1 MKRFNKT
8 AIALAT
14 AGALTFAVAPSAF
27 AQDEQ
32 SAPVVGENAQPAP
45 APEGTENQPGAEGQ
59 TGAEENQPAPEENAP
74 AQGGVNLKAGDV
86 VKDKDGKE
94 IYKAE
99 KDGAY
104 PDYKAGQ
111 RIFDANGVEMTTN
124 RGGTIEGYES
134 NVKPVEK
141 DDEAAAIAAAT
152 ALATLPLLTIGGIV
166 YSVVKNA
173 QGNPV
178 LVPADRADKTPT
190 AEDEAK
196 TTEILA
202 KHGNEIAA
210 QAAENSAAQNNAATD
225 RGVGAATGN
234 NAIAKGLIGLVIA
247 SVMGAAVFMYGRR
260 QLV

>member
-32 SAPVVGENAQPAP
+32 PAPVVGENSQLAP
-45 APEGTENQPGAEGQ
+45 EPEGTEEKN
-59 TGAEENQPAPEENAP
+59 EENAP
-74 AQGGVNLKAGDV
+74 AQGGVELKEGDV
-86 VKDKDGKE
+86 IKNAAGE
-94 IYKAE
+94 EQSEYKP
-99 KDGAY
+99 GY
-104 PDYKAGQ
+104 
-111 RIFDANGVEMTTN
+111 RIFDANGVDVTTL
-124 RGGTIEGYES
+124 RGGKIEDYES

-210 QAAENSAAQNNAATD
+210 QAAENGAAQNGAAQNNAATD

-247 SVMGAAVFMYGRR
+247 SVMGAAVCMYGRR

>member
-32 SAPVVGENAQPAP
+32 PAPVVGENSHLNPVA
-45 APEGTENQPGAEGQ
+45 EGTEGQPGTEGQ
-59 TGAEENQPAPEENAP
+59 TGAEENQPATEENAP
-74 AQGGVNLKAGDV
+74 VQGKVELKEGDV
-86 VKDKDGKE
+86 VKD
-94 IYKAE
+94 AE
-99 KDGAY
+99 GNVQAKYQPGFF
-104 PDYKAGQ
+104 
-111 RIFDANGVEMTTN
+111 IFDANGVNVTQLRTN
-124 RGGTIEGYES
+124 KPIDGYES

-247 SVMGAAVFMYGRR
+247 SIMGAAVFMYGRR

>member
-45 APEGTENQPGAEGQ
+45 APEGTEGQPGTEA
-59 TGAEENQPAPEENAP
+59 NPPAPEENAP

-104 PDYKAGQ
+104 PDY
-111 RIFDANGVEMTTN
+111 
-124 RGGTIEGYES
+124 
-134 NVKPVEK
+134 
-141 DDEAAAIAAAT
+141 
-152 ALATLPLLTIGGIV
+152 
-166 YSVVKNA
+166 
-173 QGNPV
+173 
-178 LVPADRADKTPT
+178 
-190 AEDEAK
+190 
-196 TTEILA
+196 
-202 KHGNEIAA
+202 
-210 QAAENSAAQNNAATD
+210 
-225 RGVGAATGN
+225 
-234 NAIAKGLIGLVIA
+234 
-247 SVMGAAVFMYGRR
+247 
-260 QLV
+260 

>member
-1 MKRFNKT
+1 M
-8 AIALAT
+8 
-14 AGALTFAVAPSAF
+14 
-27 AQDEQ
+27 
-32 SAPVVGENAQPAP
+32 VGENAQPAP

-74 AQGGVNLKAGDV
+74 AQGVNLKAGDV
-86 VKDKDGKE
+86 VKDKDGNE

-111 RIFDANGVEMTTN
+111 RIFDANGVEMTTK

-210 QAAENSAAQNNAATD
+210 QAAENSAVQNNAATD

>member
-45 APEGTENQPGAEGQ
+45 APEGTEGQPGTEA
-59 TGAEENQPAPEENAP
+59 NPPAPEENAP

-111 RIFDANGVEMTTN
+111 RIFDANGVEMTTK

-134 NVKPVEK
+134 NVNPVAK

-210 QAAENSAAQNNAATD
+210 QAAENSAVQNNAATD

>member
-45 APEGTENQPGAEGQ
+45 APEGTEGQPGTEA
-59 TGAEENQPAPEENAP
+59 NPPAPEENAP
-74 AQGGVNLKAGDV
+74 AQGVKLKAGDV
-86 VKDKDGKE
+86 VKDKDGNE

-99 KDGAY
+99 TDGVY
-104 PDYKAGQ
+104 EGFEAGQ
-111 RIFDANGVEMTTN
+111 RIFDANKADVTYFRTGKKV
-124 RGGTIEGYES
+124 EGYES
-134 NVKPVEK
+134 NVNPVAK

-210 QAAENSAAQNNAATD
+210 QAAENGAAQNNAVTD

>member
-74 AQGGVNLKAGDV
+74 AQGVNLKAGDV
-86 VKDKDGKE
+86 VKDKDGNE

-99 KDGAY
+99 TDGVY
-104 PDYKAGQ
+104 EGFEAGQ
-111 RIFDANGVEMTTN
+111 RIFDANKADVTYFRTGKKV
-124 RGGTIEGYES
+124 EGYES
-134 NVKPVEK
+134 NVNPVAK

-210 QAAENSAAQNNAATD
+210 QAAENSAVQNNAATD